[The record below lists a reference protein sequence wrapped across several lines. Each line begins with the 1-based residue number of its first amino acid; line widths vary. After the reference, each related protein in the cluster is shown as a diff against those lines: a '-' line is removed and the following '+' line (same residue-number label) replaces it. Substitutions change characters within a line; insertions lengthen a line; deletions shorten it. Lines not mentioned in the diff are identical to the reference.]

1 MTKQLFLAAALLAF
15 TAPAFA
21 APPLTACDVL
31 TKTDLAAAQGQE
43 FSEAKLSAKTQG
55 SLSVSQCFYRLPSFE
70 KSVSVTLV
78 RPSIATDRS
87 SVLDYWNAHDAASVM
102 DKNDDGD
109 DDRPPAKND
118 RDDDDHHGN
127 STRVSGL
134 GDDAVWSG
142 TPMASALHVLQ
153 RGTIVRIS
161 VGGSAS
167 IDQKLE
173 VSRRLAMVI
182 LKRLSV
188 HALVKSTSMET
199 PAASQNTS
207 AASQ

>member
-1 MTKQLFLAAALLAF
+1 MRKQLFLAAALLAF
-15 TAPAFA
+15 AAPAFA
-21 APPLTACDVL
+21 TAPLTACDVL

-78 RPSIATDRS
+78 RPSTTTDRS
-87 SVLDYWNAHDAASVM
+87 SILDYWKAHDATSVM

-109 DDRPPAKND
+109 GDRPTAKND

-127 STRVSGL
+127 ATRVSGL

-142 TPMASALHVLQ
+142 TPMASALHVL
-153 RGTIVRIS
+153 RHGTIVRIS
-161 VGGSAS
+161 VGGSAPL
-167 IDQKLE
+167 DQKLK
-173 VSRRLAMVI
+173 VSRRLAMAI

-188 HALVKSTSMET
+188 HAHVKGT
-199 PAASQNTS
+199 PADASTG
-207 AASQ
+207 SQ